1 MKRWHFD
8 FSHPFQPKNYAFPKK
23 KFGMQNRSFQPTWF
37 EQFPWLHYNE
47 QKDSVLCFICA
58 KQNDK
63 GNLRTE
69 TKKEYSF
76 ITEGF
81 SNWKKALARFKEHES
96 SDCHKTS
103 FDYEVKFPKTC
114 GDVFEMA
121 SEQNRKTMQGNRRC
135 LIKII
140 ENLQYFCRQGQAI
153 QGDTDLE
160 SNFFQLVKLR
170 SKDDSLLLDW
180 IQKKNN
186 KYLSHDIQ
194 NEIVG
199 IMAHQVLRDIVKD
212 VGFNFFSLIADEYTD
227 ISNQEQLTLCLRWVD
242 DHLEAHEDFL
252 GFYNIPNIQ
261 SNTIVSVIKD
271 ALVRLQLSLSY
282 CRGQCYDG
290 ASNMLGNRS
299 GVAKHIQEC
308 QPKAHPTHCHGH
320 SLSLGVK
327 DATKNCKILSDAMS
341 NTNEVVK
348 LVKFSPKRENLL
360 GEVKSN
366 LEEEDATAAGLTKFS
381 ATRWTVRATCF
392 QRVLNNYNAL
402 LTLWNECLQSDPK
415 PDPDVRGRIIGCQA
429 QMKSFD
435 FFFGLNLGQRI
446 FSHTDN
452 LSESLQKS
460 SMSAASGQHNAK
472 LTMNALKQ
480 IRSNDCFKAFNE
492 TVLLKKEPHPDIS
505 EPEIPRRRRAPAR
518 LEVGSGQH
526 FFPDTSD
533 DVYRR
538 IYFEALD
545 LIISAISERF
555 NQPSFVAYKNLE
567 SLLINFLN
575 GKDISSEM
583 EFLRIN
589 YAEDIGHDYLLP
601 QLEIFKLLMKAKKI
615 DCFADIL
622 DAVKNFASNEKNM
635 ISEIIIICK
644 LLHVNPAI
652 SATGERSF
660 SMARRVKTWLRAKM
674 SHQRFNHVAILNAHK
689 ARTDKVRLVDI
700 ANEFVSRNE
709 NRKRNFGTFTEADL
723 FQTEKIQ

>member
-1 MKRWHFD
+1 
-8 FSHPFQPKNYAFPKK
+8 
-23 KFGMQNRSFQPTWF
+23 MQNRSFQPTWF

-121 SEQNRKTMQGNRRC
+121 SEQNRKTMQGNHRC

-160 SNFFQLVKLR
+160 SNFFHLVKLR

-212 VGFNFFSLIADEYTD
+212 VGFNFFSLIANEYTD

-252 GFYNIPNIQ
+252 GFYYIPNIQ

-271 ALVRLQLSLSY
+271 ALVRLQF
-282 CRGQCYDG
+282 RGQCYDS

-299 GVAKHIQEC
+299 DVAKHIKEC

-327 DATKNCKILSDAMS
+327 DATKNCKILSDTMS

-348 LVKFSPKRENLL
+348 LVKFSPKHKNLL

-366 LEEEDATAAGLTKFS
+366 LKEEDATAAGLTKFS

-402 LTLWNECLQSDPK
+402 LTLWNECFQSDPK

-452 LSESLQKS
+452 LS
-460 SMSAASGQHNAK
+460 
-472 LTMNALKQ
+472 
-480 IRSNDCFKAFNE
+480 
-492 TVLLKKEPHPDIS
+492 
-505 EPEIPRRRRAPAR
+505 
-518 LEVGSGQH
+518 
-526 FFPDTSD
+526 
-533 DVYRR
+533 
-538 IYFEALD
+538 
-545 LIISAISERF
+545 
-555 NQPSFVAYKNLE
+555 
-567 SLLINFLN
+567 
-575 GKDISSEM
+575 
-583 EFLRIN
+583 
-589 YAEDIGHDYLLP
+589 
-601 QLEIFKLLMKAKKI
+601 
-615 DCFADIL
+615 
-622 DAVKNFASNEKNM
+622 
-635 ISEIIIICK
+635 
-644 LLHVNPAI
+644 
-652 SATGERSF
+652 
-660 SMARRVKTWLRAKM
+660 
-674 SHQRFNHVAILNAHK
+674 
-689 ARTDKVRLVDI
+689 
-700 ANEFVSRNE
+700 
-709 NRKRNFGTFTEADL
+709 
-723 FQTEKIQ
+723 